1 MQRNEEMDLAEKVI
15 AINRVTKTNKGG
27 KTISFNALV
36 TMGDSKGSV
45 GIGLGKA
52 HEVAEAIKKAIKSA
66 RKNIIKVPL
75 RETSI
80 PHEVIGHFGASRIML
95 KPASEGTGVIA
106 GGVVRAICEMAGIR
120 DILTKS
126 LGSPT
131 PVNLARATITAF
143 SQLRLRREE
152 EKPEIEEV
160 KNAAA

>member
-1 MQRNEEMDLAEKVI
+1 VQQNEEISLSEKLI

-27 KTISFNALV
+27 KTISFNALI
-36 TMGDSKGSV
+36 TMGDGEGSV

-52 HEVAEAIKKAIKSA
+52 HEVAEAIKKAVKSA
-66 RKNIIKVPL
+66 KKNIIKIPL
-75 RETSI
+75 RGTSI
-80 PHEVIGHFGASRIML
+80 PHEIIGCFGASRIML

-131 PVNLARATITAF
+131 PVNLARATVKAF
-143 SQLRLRREE
+143 TQLRLGREE
-152 EKPEIEEV
+152 EKLKIEEV
-160 KNAAA
+160 KDAAA